1 MSNRTRMRGKGGVWG
16 RVLCLLIVLEILIFL
31 CCNLF
36 SGGEGVGSR
45 GCPIEIYGSDCFAG
59 GRCPVR
65 WVFLVEVN
73 FLAKV
78 YLSKVFGDIISIF
91 PCNFRCI
98 IMHYLQ
104 RIDEA
109 AGLSYRQ

>member
-1 MSNRTRMRGKGGVWG
+1 MGSRGVSSDCFGNFNFFG
-16 RVLCLLIVLEILIFL
+16 
-31 CCNLF
+31 CNF
-36 SGGEGVGSR
+36 FREGEGAGSR

-59 GRCPVR
+59 ERCPCV
-65 WVFLVEVN
+65 VFLVEVN